1 MHTWSPHNPAAFTI
15 GVAALL
21 LSVIAYALGY
31 RRSARRYAAIVEV
44 PTVATKDIP
53 GLGADMVEVKG
64 VTRAANPLISDLARM
79 PCVIFRSSVT
89 EHWTTTRIA
98 RDSKGNTRV
107 ITEHHSETRYAN
119 EGRIDFQVCDGSGEA
134 TVRPEGAEEDLLD
147 GMADLDGPLPDSP
160 AYHIRP
166 HHLGGHLSYAEA
178 VLPVGRQVYV
188 LGQVGEDNTIR
199 KPEVV
204 DRPFIISYRTEENLR
219 ERAAWGMRIWGSIA
233 ALLFVAGAVLLGGG
247 LGLVED
253 LGL

>member
-1 MHTWSPHNPAAFTI
+1 MATWNPHNPTAFTI

-21 LSVIAYALGY
+21 LSAIAYALGY
-31 RRSARRYAAIVEV
+31 RRSARRYNAIVEV
-44 PTVATKDIP
+44 PTVATNDIP

-64 VTRAANPLISDLARM
+64 VTGAAEPLISDLARI

-89 EHWTTTRIA
+89 EHWTTTRVT
-98 RDSKGNTRV
+98 RDAKGQTRV
-107 ITEHHSETRYAN
+107 VTEHHTETRYAN
-119 EGRIDFQVCDGSGEA
+119 DGRIDFQVYDGTGEA
-134 TVRPEGAEEDLLD
+134 TVRPNGAEEDLLD
-147 GMADLDGPLPDSP
+147 GMAGLDGPLPDSP

-166 HHLGGHLSYAEA
+166 RHMGGHLSYAEA
-178 VLPVGRQVYV
+178 VLPVGQPVYV

-204 DRPFIISYRTEENLR
+204 DRPFIISFRTEENLR
-219 ERAAWGMRIWGSIA
+219 ARAAWGMRIWGSIA
-233 ALLFVAGAVLLGGG
+233 ALLFVAGVVLLGAG